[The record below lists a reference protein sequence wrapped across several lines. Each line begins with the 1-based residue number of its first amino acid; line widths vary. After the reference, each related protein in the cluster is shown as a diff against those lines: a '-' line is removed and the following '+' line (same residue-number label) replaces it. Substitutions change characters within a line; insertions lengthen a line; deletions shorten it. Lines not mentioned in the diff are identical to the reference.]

1 MEDFLKR
8 SLAFL
13 LLIFFSPIFF
23 IIYVLIK
30 TTSKG
35 EGFYQQWRT
44 GKNKKPFK
52 IIKFRTMVED
62 ADKIK
67 KKYKFLNKADGP
79 VFKIYEDPRFTKI
92 GKFLSHTGLDE
103 LPQLINILKGEMD
116 FVGPRPF
123 PIEEAEK
130 IPQKYNVRFSVL
142 PGITSLW
149 VVKGAFHDN
158 FDYWMK
164 LDIEYIKNKNF
175 WYDLKIIF
183 LTLIFILK
191 KIIKKL
197 ITKN

>member
-13 LLIFFSPIFF
+13 LLIFFFPIFF

-30 TTSKG
+30 VTSKG
-35 EGFYQQWRT
+35 PGFYQQWRT

-67 KKYKFLNKADGP
+67 QKCKFLNKADGP
-79 VFKIYEDPRFTKI
+79 VFKVYEDPRFTNI
-92 GKFLSHTGLDE
+92 GKFLSHVGLDE

-130 IPQKYNVRFSVL
+130 IPQNIMKDFLYCRE
-142 PGITSLW
+142 SLLY
-149 VVKGAFHDN
+149 G
-158 FDYWMK
+158 
-164 LDIEYIKNKNF
+164 
-175 WYDLKIIF
+175 
-183 LTLIFILK
+183 
-191 KIIKKL
+191 
-197 ITKN
+197 